1 MLIEIDDA
9 SFADGI
15 LRADRPV
22 LAVFSAQWCG
32 PCKHYTPVV
41 EKLADDLEGALT
53 VAKIDIDRAP
63 EIASRYGVR
72 MAPTTL
78 LFRDGQVVA
87 QHAGTMREPALRQF
101 IDSAPGCR
109 PSAAG
114 R

>member
-9 SFADGI
+9 NFADGI

-32 PCKHYTPVV
+32 PCKRYTPVV
-41 EKLADDLEGALT
+41 EKLAEELEGALT
-53 VAKIDIDRAP
+53 VAKVDIDRAP

-78 LFRDGQVVA
+78 LFRDGQLVA
-87 QHAGTMREPALRQF
+87 QHAGTMPEPALRRF
-101 IDSAPGCR
+101 IDSAPGCT
-109 PSAAG
+109 PSAA
-114 R
+114 RR